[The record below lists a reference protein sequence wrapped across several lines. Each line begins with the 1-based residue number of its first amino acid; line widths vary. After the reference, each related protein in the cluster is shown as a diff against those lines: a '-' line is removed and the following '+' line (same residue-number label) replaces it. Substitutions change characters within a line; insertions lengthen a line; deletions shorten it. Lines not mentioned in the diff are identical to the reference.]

1 MTVEEAMPLENA
13 FVMKRMTKTA
23 TFVLGICFDSA
34 FMVGGG
40 LRGICFVLRL
50 FSDHAACLS
59 RNLPIVEKRARKL
72 LQELPHLLQQQG
84 R

>member
-34 FMVGGG
+34 FMMGVALLG
-40 LRGICFVLRL
+40 C
-50 FSDHAACLS
+50 
-59 RNLPIVEKRARKL
+59 NL
-72 LQELPHLLQQQG
+72 
-84 R
+84 

>member
-13 FVMKRMTKTA
+13 FVMKRTTKTA

-59 RNLPIVEKRARKL
+59 CSLPIIEERARKL
-72 LQELPHLLQQQG
+72 AQQLLHLLQRRRG
-84 R
+84 